1 MPATVFG
8 QENRTIKISTPLGK
22 DVLLL
27 QSFSGQEAIST
38 LFQFDL
44 DLIAENRQNVA
55 FDKVLGQKVNI
66 ELLLPDGGTRYFHG
80 IVSSFSQGSRG
91 DRFTNYQAEMVPQF
105 WLLTHTERSRIFQQ
119 ISIPDILKKVLQGL
133 DVAFELQGKYEPRDY
148 CVQYNESDFQFAS
161 RLMEEEGIYYFFKH
175 SEDGHKMV
183 MADSPQSHPDMPEMS
198 KIIYEEVTGGT
209 RPEERI
215 TRWEK
220 MQELRS
226 GKYTLWDHCF
236 ELPHKH
242 LEAEKTVLDS
252 VSVGKV
258 AHKLKVAGNDKFEI
272 YEFPGAYAQRFDGI
286 DPGGGERQADLQ
298 KVFEDNK
305 RTVGI
310 RMQQETLPA
319 LEINGESTC
328 RNFVSGYKFTLA
340 DHFNADGQYVV
351 TSISHVAKHEIATGH
366 TTPETHYTNEFT
378 CIPFALPFRPERST
392 PRPVVHGSQT
402 AVVVGPTGEEIF
414 TDKYSRV
421 KVQFHWDRD
430 GKENA
435 SSSCWVRVASPW
447 AGKNWGMVHIPRI
460 GQEVLIDFLEGDPD
474 QPIIVGSV
482 YNADQMPPYDLPAN
496 KTQSGIKTRSSLH
509 GTPDNFNEIRFEDK
523 KGSEE
528 LYLHAEKDMSTM
540 VEHDDT
546 QTVHNNR
553 AIKVDGTHNETITKD
568 TNITIEKGP
577 YKLDVQNNTHTHHVK
592 GNVNETYDADQT
604 TVVANNIL
612 TQSKTAKITIDAAE
626 EIFLH
631 CGQSMMSMK
640 KDGTITISGQNVS
653 VLGAQTVKVGVG
665 NQNVVCDVQKVAT
678 SGAAINSNA
687 VGMHTITGAVVKIN

>member
-1 MPATVFG
+1 LTRHRACSEEEGNLPATIFS
-8 QENRTIKISTPLGK
+8 QENRIIKINTPLGK

-27 QSFSGQEAIST
+27 RGFSGQEAISS
-38 LFQFDL
+38 LFQFQL

-55 FDKVLGQKVNI
+55 FDKLLGQKVSI
-66 ELLLPDGGTRYFHG
+66 EVMLPDDKTRYFHG
-80 IVSSFSQGSRG
+80 IVNSFSQGGRG
-91 DRFTNYQAEMVPQF
+91 ERFTTYRAEMVPQL
-105 WLLTHTERSRIFQQ
+105 WLLTRTVRSRIFQQ
-119 ISIPDILKKVLQGL
+119 VSIPDILKKVLQSL

-183 MADSPQSHPDMPEMS
+183 MADSPQSHPDMPEIS

-209 RPEERI
+209 RLEERI

-242 LEAEKTVLDS
+242 LEAEKTVLES

-258 AHKLKVAGNDKFEI
+258 AHKLKVGGNDKLEI

-328 RNFVSGYKFTLA
+328 RNLVSGYKFTLA
-340 DHFNADGQYVV
+340 DHFNAEGQYVV
-351 TSISHVAKHEIATGH
+351 TSVSHVAKHEITTGH
-366 TTPETHYTNEFT
+366 TTAETHYTNEFT
-378 CIPFALPFRPERST
+378 CIPFALPFRPERT
-392 PRPVVHGSQT
+392 TECPFIYGSQT
-402 AVVVGPTGEEIF
+402 AEVVGPAGEEIF
-414 TDKYSRV
+414 TDKYGRV

-430 GKENA
+430 GKMDAN
-435 SSSCWVRVASPW
+435 SSCWIRVASGW
-447 AGKNWGMVHIPRI
+447 AAKNWGMVQIPRI
-460 GQEVLIDFLEGDPD
+460 GQEVVVTFLEGDPD
-474 QPIIVGSV
+474 QPLIVGCV
-482 YNADQMPPYDLPAN
+482 YNAEQMPPYKL
-496 KTQSGIKTRSSLH
+496 
-509 GTPDNFNEIRFEDK
+509 PDNKVMGGWKSNTSPGGGGSNEISFNDT
-523 KGSEE
+523 KGKEMVTI
-528 LYLHAEKDMSTM
+528 HAQYNMGTT

-553 AIKVDGTHNETITKD
+553 TIDVDGTHTETIKKD
-568 TNITIEKGP
+568 TTITVTDGKILVTAQSSSIHMEAATEIQLHVGASTLLMKSDGSI
-577 YKLDVQNNTHTHHVK
+577 KLDGVNIAINGIEAVKTHGMMVSSEADLNHNIKGTLTMSEGSATNTVK
-592 GNVNETYDADQT
+592 G
-604 TVVANNIL
+604 
-612 TQSKTAKITIDAAE
+612 
-626 EIFLH
+626 
-631 CGQSMMSMK
+631 
-640 KDGTITISGQNVS
+640 
-653 VLGAQTVKVGVG
+653 
-665 NQNVVCDVQKVAT
+665 
-678 SGAAINSNA
+678 
-687 VGMHTITGAVVKIN
+687 GMVMLNP